1 MSVGHGILLLVRAGS
16 TADPH
21 KDSLSSVDD
30 EHCNRRGGVMK
41 VSTGDANITTSP
53 QAEEETRVLI
63 TAIPSLES
71 RQLFGRGNFPSWAR
85 DMLIFPLS
93 SLSLHVRGEGVKV
106 SVPTDKEISSTHQ
119 ALPLTCTY
127 VYTHAHT
134 HPPTQVS
141 THSVYAP
148 QPSPKHVV
156 HNSST

>member
-30 EHCNRRGGVMK
+30 EHCNRRGGVLK

-53 QAEEETRVLI
+53 QTEEETRVLI
-63 TAIPSLES
+63 IAIPSLES

-93 SLSLHVRGEGVKV
+93 SLSLHVRRGSKG
-106 SVPTDKEISSTHQ
+106 PTCPQTRKSQ
-119 ALPLTCTY
+119 AHTRHY
-127 VYTHAHT
+127 FSHAHVYTHAHM

-141 THSVYAP
+141 THNKCVYTTDLTKTCCT
-148 QPSPKHVV
+148 Q
-156 HNSST
+156 